1 MKKLTVIMASIVI
14 SLPMIASAEGGYQWE
29 KWQNEKAIPVQHLD
43 NSDAS
48 KMGHTAVEHKRWLFD
63 DSLPQPA
70 DNKKPQT
77 TIRTGEHA
85 NHTAAEHKQVTVGN

>member
-1 MKKLTVIMASIVI
+1 MKKLTVIFASILI
-14 SLPMIASAEGGYQWE
+14 SLPMVAAAEGGYQWE
-29 KWQNEKAIPVQHLD
+29 QLQNAKETHVQHLG
-43 NSDAS
+43 NSDAL

-77 TIRTGEHA
+77 TVRTGEHA
-85 NHTAAEHKQVTVGN
+85 NHTAAEHKQVTVGK